1 MTIAPALAKYSIVGI
16 DERIRV
22 SSVIVLPSRG
32 TLRSHRRRTF
42 LPFRSVLGRSVMDF
56 LVLIVVVF
64 WFYENRL
71 AVGFVLKIQKL
82 PWIEN
87 FI

>member
-64 WFYENRL
+64 CFSLFAGSGICDE
-71 AVGFVLKIQKL
+71 
-82 PWIEN
+82 
-87 FI
+87 